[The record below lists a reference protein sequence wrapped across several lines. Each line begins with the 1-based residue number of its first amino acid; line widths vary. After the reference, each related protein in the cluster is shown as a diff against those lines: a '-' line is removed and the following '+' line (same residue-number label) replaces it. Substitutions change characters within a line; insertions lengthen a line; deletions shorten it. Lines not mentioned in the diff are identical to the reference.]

1 MKAMELGNFVRDER
15 TCNTFDATGSETE
28 ITQLKEAI
36 KRLPERAR
44 YVLVRRYGLDDTRP
58 ATLAELGAELRSHAS
73 GYDSPSDRRRRPSEL
88 IVVSR
93 LSARALR
100 RDAAARKPK
109 G

>member
-15 TCNTFDATGSETE
+15 TCNTFDATSSETE

-88 IVVSR
+88 VVVSR